1 MSLEVTAKL
10 GAPLQMSGK
19 ILVVEDHRET
29 RDLFT
34 IALELTDFDV
44 VVANDGLGG
53 LEKAC
58 VERPDLILTD
68 IQMPRL
74 DGVAMIQRLRCLPA
88 CAEVPIVAVTGYG
101 SGRAQEALT
110 AGADRAVGKPLD
122 PHHLLIL
129 IRDLLTRRE
138 RLASAGD

>member
-1 MSLEVTAKL
+1 M
-10 GAPLQMSGK
+10 GGK

-44 VVANDGLGG
+44 VIANDGLSG

-58 VERPDLILTD
+58 IEHPDLILTD

-74 DGVAMIQRLRCLPA
+74 DGVAMIQRLRTLPS
-88 CAEVPIVAVTGYG
+88 CSELPIIAVTGYG
-101 SGRAQEALT
+101 SGTAQQAMA

-122 PHHLLIL
+122 PHLLLSL
-129 IRDLLTRRE
+129 IRDLLTRKE
-138 RLASAGD
+138 RLASVGND